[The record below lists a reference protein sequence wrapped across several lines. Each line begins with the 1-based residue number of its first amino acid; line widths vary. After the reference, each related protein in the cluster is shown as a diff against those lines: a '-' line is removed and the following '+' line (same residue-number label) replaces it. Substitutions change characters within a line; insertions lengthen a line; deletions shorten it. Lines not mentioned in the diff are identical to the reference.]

1 MNAVLLTVGDELLIG
16 QVVNTNAAWLGENL
30 NALGVDVVRNVTVG
44 DDVEAIKLEM
54 QRSFDV
60 AELVIITGGLGPTH
74 DDVTKEAVA
83 EFFGTELEFD
93 PEIFERVRE
102 RFVRKG
108 RTVPESNRTQ
118 AMVPRGFEVL
128 PNPVG
133 SAPGLWYAD
142 EVGSKERL
150 LVVLPGV
157 PHEMRYLML
166 HEALPRLGARKGLR
180 VIAHRTLLTTGIGES
195 HLQDRIGDL
204 SGMLGPNLRLAYLP
218 STSGVRLRITARGDS
233 RADVDGKI
241 AELEAYLRE
250 RIGRYVYGTNEDTL
264 EAVVGR
270 MLAERGLT
278 ISVAESCTGGYV
290 LNRLTNVSGSSSYV
304 IGGIVAYCNEVKIG
318 QLVVSRD
325 VLEEEGAVSET
336 VARQMA
342 TGVRRRLGT
351 KIGISTTGVAGPT
364 GGTPDKPVGM
374 VWVGYADEEG
384 DHAIRLQ
391 LAEERILNKELTSTA
406 VLDIIRRRLLGMS

>member
-16 QVVNTNAAWLGENL
+16 QVVNTNAAWLGEHL
-30 NALGVDVVRNVTVG
+30 DALGVDVVRTVTVG
-44 DDVEAIKLEM
+44 DEIEAITSEL
-54 QRSFDV
+54 QRSFEA
-60 AELVIITGGLGPTH
+60 AELVIVTGGLGPTH

-83 EFFGTELEFD
+83 AFFGTELEFHPD
-93 PEIFERVRE
+93 IFERVRE
-102 RFVRKG
+102 RLTRKG

-142 EVGSKERL
+142 EAGPKERL
-150 LVVLPGV
+150 IVVLPGV
-157 PHEMRYLML
+157 PYEMKHLML
-166 HEALPRLGARKGLR
+166 NEALPRLREHKGLR
-180 VIAHRTLLTTGIGES
+180 VITHRTLLTAGIGES
-195 HLQDRIGDL
+195 HLQDLIGDL
-204 SGMLGPNLRLAYLP
+204 SGKLGPNLRLAYLP
-218 STSGVRLRITARGDS
+218 STSGVRLRITARGNS
-233 RADVDGKI
+233 HAEVDGNI
-241 AELEAYLRE
+241 AALENHLRQ
-250 RIGRYVYGTNEDTL
+250 RIDRYIFGSHVDTL
-264 EAVVGR
+264 EGVVGR

-278 ISVAESCTGGYV
+278 VSVAESCTGGYV

-304 IGGIVAYCNEVKIG
+304 VGGIVAYSNNVKIE
-318 QLVVSRD
+318 QLGVSPD

-342 TGVRRRLGT
+342 AGVRRRLGT
-351 KIGISTTGVAGPT
+351 NIGISTTGVAGPT
-364 GGTPDKPVGM
+364 GGTPEKPVGM

-384 DHAIRLQ
+384 DRAVRLQ

-406 VLDIIRRRLLGMS
+406 VLDIIRRRLLGLS